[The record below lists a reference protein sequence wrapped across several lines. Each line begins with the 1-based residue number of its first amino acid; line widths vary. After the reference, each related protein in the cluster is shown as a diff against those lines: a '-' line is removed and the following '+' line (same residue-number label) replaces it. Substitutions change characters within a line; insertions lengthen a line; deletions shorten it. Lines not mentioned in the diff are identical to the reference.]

1 MAVDNGGRMGDK
13 MRRVALAFGLCL
25 VLVLA
30 LLAEGAG
37 AASVHFRRG
46 SPTFTDLGLRLS
58 ESVKLTGLGG
68 GNLLV
73 SLSATGIPTAVCSN
87 PGKTAT
93 QPPGQNPAA
102 VTVGSGQVSIPG
114 PQDKN
119 GNVTF
124 EVVTQPPPS
133 TIAGAPE
140 CPSSNW
146 TETITGVAFTSAT
159 LSISQGGQ
167 ALTLD
172 GTSCTFAPQTA
183 DGPVP
188 SATISC

>member
-37 AASVHFRRG
+37 AANVHFRRG
-46 SPTFTDLGLRLS
+46 SPTFTDLGLRLN
-58 ESVKLTGLGG
+58 ESVKLAGLGG
-68 GNLLV
+68 GDLLV
-73 SLSATGIPTAVCSN
+73 SLTATGIPTAVCTN
-87 PGKTAT
+87 PAGAT
-93 QPPGQNPAA
+93 QPPGQNPAE
-102 VTVGSGQVSIPG
+102 VTVGSGQVSIPASAV
-114 PQDKN
+114 KN

-124 EVVTQPPPS
+124 EVVTQPPPPDV
-133 TIAGAPE
+133 AGAPA
-140 CPSSNW
+140 CPSGKW

-159 LSISQGGQ
+159 LSIAQGGQ

-172 GTSCTFAPQTA
+172 GSSCTFAPQTA

-188 SATISC
+188 STTVSC